1 MERFFRNLL
10 LDEHWELKSRYLL
23 INPPAEYAEQPKADG
38 GDVTENVTEKSA
50 NVTENVT
57 EKLTDRQSRIIKMV
71 AHHPFITTTMM
82 AQSLGVSVMTIRRDI
97 QKMSHL
103 IHHIGPDKGGRWEL
117 TI

>member
-1 MERFFRNLL
+1 MAYCYRLAASG
-10 LDEHWELKSRYLL
+10 W
-23 INPPAEYAEQPKADG
+23 
-38 GDVTENVTEKSA
+38 GDVIENVTEKSA

-71 AHHPFITTTMM
+71 ARHPFITTTMM

-103 IHHIGPDKGGRWEL
+103 IHHIGPDKGGRWEI